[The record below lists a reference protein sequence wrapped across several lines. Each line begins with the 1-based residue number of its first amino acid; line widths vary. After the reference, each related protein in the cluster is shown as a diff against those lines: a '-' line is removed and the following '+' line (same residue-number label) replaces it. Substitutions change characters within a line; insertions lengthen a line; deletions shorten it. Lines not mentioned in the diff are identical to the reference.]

1 LKPAGNTFFC
11 RFFCFIYIM
20 KTLLFTLFF
29 SVVTLAAHAQISL
42 APTTVFADANGI
54 GTLYITN
61 GSEKAQEV
69 NLSFLF
75 GYLGNDSIGNL
86 VMVYADS
93 LREQQS
99 GLGDRIRTFP
109 RSFILTPGQQQTV
122 RFQIRPDRTKP
133 EGMYFTRVKVS
144 SNEQT
149 TDIEQ
154 GATEGIA
161 TTVNF
166 KFEQVI
172 AAFYKSGTV
181 TTGLE
186 FSKLEAQRKENSV
199 SIDSDFKVIGNAPF
213 LGSLV
218 AEVKD
223 TAGKTV
229 ASHEQTIALY
239 YEGKRNFTFVLPEG
253 LAPGDYLVEL
263 VFKTERSDIPT
274 SDLVQAPPLTKTLGV
289 VL

>member
-1 LKPAGNTFFC
+1 MKRSLFVFF
-11 RFFCFIYIM
+11 
-20 KTLLFTLFF
+20 LSL
-29 SVVTLAAHAQISL
+29 VTCAAHAQISL

-54 GTLYITN
+54 GTLYVTN

-86 VMVYADS
+86 VMVYEDS

-109 RSFILTPGQQQTV
+109 RSFILSPGQQQTV

-133 EGMYFTRVKVS
+133 AGMYFTRVKVA

-149 TDIEQ
+149 TDIGQ
-154 GATEGIA
+154 ATTTAIA
-161 TTVNF
+161 TQVNF

-172 AAFYKSGTV
+172 AAFYKSGAV

-186 FSKLEAQRKENSV
+186 FSKLEGYRDGKSLTIN
-199 SIDSDFKVIGNAPF
+199 SDFTVIGNSPF
-213 LGSLV
+213 LGSFQ
-218 AEVKD
+218 ADVKD
-223 TAGKTV
+223 ATGLTV
-229 ASHEQTIALY
+229 AKHEQTIAMY
-239 YEGKRNFTFVLPEG
+239 YEGKRNFTFDLPEG
-253 LAPGDYLVEL
+253 LQAGTYQVNLI
-263 VFKTERSDIPT
+263 FKTERSDIPS
-274 SDLVQAPPLTKTLGV
+274 SDLVQAPPITKSLSI